1 MCARVCKCECVCTY
15 VCVCACVYTYVC
27 VHVCAHTCACACVR
41 ACMLACFCATLCHL
55 FTAQMPDYKIII
67 TGGYNIIITGTLL
80 SIRFAIACNCV
91 PPCRSLVCL
100 IAQGSLVCLNAQG
113 SNLFPSSVTVI
124 ASASLTL
131 HLRRGNARP
140 SLPLSL

>member
-131 HLRRGNARP
+131 YVRRGNARP